1 MNGPLDRVQAIHHQ
15 IKPEQLN
22 AGACLCSTSV
32 IKTRFVPGGIVP
44 NFAKQFLGTCRP
56 AATAVLAIAMAV
68 VAALIVTDSAQAQTF
83 TVLYTFTN
91 TADGEQPDASLFL
104 DAAGNLYGTTQYG
117 GTKGG
122 FGTVFKVNTKGG
134 EVVLRSFAGTPD
146 AEDPYA
152 GLTRDKAGNFYGTTL
167 YGGTQ
172 GGFGTVFKLHA
183 GKETILHSFAGTPD
197 GEDPRSVLVRDAAG
211 NLYGTT
217 QYGGSNGGYG
227 TVFKLDA
234 NGKLTLL
241 YSFAGTP
248 DGDDPYAGLL
258 RDKAG
263 NLYGTTQYGGT
274 NGGYGTVFKLSSK
287 GKLTL
292 LHSFAG
298 TPDGENPL
306 AGLLLDGAGNLYGT
320 TYYGGSNGGFGTVFK
335 LNTEGKLT
343 LLHSFAGMPDG
354 QNPYSRLIRDA
365 AGNFYGTTFYGGT
378 TGYGA
383 VFKLDTGGKLTVL
396 HSFNDAPDGAHP
408 IGGLVLDKAG
418 NLYGTTSDGGDLSC
432 GFSGC
437 GTVFRLT
444 P

>member
-1 MNGPLDRVQAIHHQ
+1 MQAGGNGGSANRDGFGRGADCNRLG
-15 IKPEQLN
+15 
-22 AGACLCSTSV
+22 AGADFHRALYFHQHGGRGTARCQFVSGRSRQSIRHDSV
-32 IKTRFVPGGIVP
+32 R
-44 NFAKQFLGTCRP
+44 RH
-56 AATAVLAIAMAV
+56 
-68 VAALIVTDSAQAQTF
+68 
-83 TVLYTFTN
+83 
-91 TADGEQPDASLFL
+91 
-104 DAAGNLYGTTQYG
+104 
-117 GTKGG
+117 KGG

-183 GKETILHSFAGTPD
+183 GKETILRSFAGTPD

-217 QYGGSNGGYG
+217 QYGGTNGGYG
-227 TVFKLDA
+227 TVFKLNA
-234 NGKLTLL
+234 KGKLTLL

-274 NGGYGTVFKLSSK
+274 NGGYGTVFKL
-287 GKLTL
+287 
-292 LHSFAG
+292 
-298 TPDGENPL
+298 
-306 AGLLLDGAGNLYGT
+306 
-320 TYYGGSNGGFGTVFK
+320 
-335 LNTEGKLT
+335 NTKGKLT

-396 HSFNDAPDGAHP
+396 HSFNDAPDGANP
-408 IGGLVLDKAG
+408 IAGLILDKAG
-418 NLYGTTSDGGDLSC
+418 NLYGTTSQGGDLNC

-437 GTVFRLT
+437 GTVFKVT

>member
-1 MNGPLDRVQAIHHQ
+1 
-15 IKPEQLN
+15 
-22 AGACLCSTSV
+22 
-32 IKTRFVPGGIVP
+32 
-44 NFAKQFLGTCRP
+44 
-56 AATAVLAIAMAV
+56 VLV
-68 VAALIVTDSAQAQTF
+68 R
-83 TVLYTFTN
+83 
-91 TADGEQPDASLFL
+91 DG
-104 DAAGNLYGTTQYG
+104 AGNLYGTTQYG
-117 GTKGG
+117 GT
-122 FGTVFKVNTKGG
+122 
-134 EVVLRSFAGTPD
+134 
-146 AEDPYA
+146 
-152 GLTRDKAGNFYGTTL
+152 
-167 YGGTQ
+167 
-172 GGFGTVFKLHA
+172 
-183 GKETILHSFAGTPD
+183 
-197 GEDPRSVLVRDAAG
+197 
-211 NLYGTT
+211 
-217 QYGGSNGGYG
+217 NGGYG

-234 NGKLTLL
+234 NGKLSLL

-298 TPDGENPL
+298 TPDGVNPL
-306 AGLLLDGAGNLYGT
+306 AGLLMDAAGNLYGT
-320 TYYGGSNGGFGTVFK
+320 TYYGGTKGGFGTVFK
-335 LNTEGKLT
+335 LNTKGKLN

-365 AGNFYGTTFYGGT
+365 AGNLYGTTFYGGT
-378 TGYGA
+378 AGYGA
-383 VFKLDTGGKLTVL
+383 VFKLDTAGKLTVL

-437 GTVFRLT
+437 GTVFKVT

>member
-1 MNGPLDRVQAIHHQ
+1 MT
-15 IKPEQLN
+15 N
-22 AGACLCSTSV
+22 AVKRPSRTFVRSTTSV
-32 IKTRFVPGGIVP
+32 L
-44 NFAKQFLGTCRP
+44 A
-56 AATAVLAIAMAV
+56 LAIVFVLAV
-68 VAALIVTDSAQAQTF
+68 VASGSAQAQTF

-104 DAAGNLYGTTQYG
+104 DATGNLYGTTQYG
-117 GTKGG
+117 GAKGG
-122 FGTVFKVNTKGG
+122 FGTVFKVNTKGE

-217 QYGGSNGGYG
+217 QYGGTNGGYG

-274 NGGYGTVFKLSSK
+274 NGGYGTVFKLSPK
-287 GKLTL
+287 GKVTL

-298 TPDGENPL
+298 TPDGVNPL

-320 TYYGGSNGGFGTVFK
+320 TYYGGTNGGFGTVFK
-335 LNTEGKLT
+335 LSTKGKLT

-354 QNPYSRLIRDA
+354 QNPYARLIRDA
-365 AGNFYGTTFYGGT
+365 AGNLYGATFYGGT
-378 TGYGA
+378 SGYGT

-418 NLYGTTSDGGDLSC
+418 NLYGTTSDGGDLRC

-437 GTVFRLT
+437 GTVFKLT